1 MTSINGVLLLL
12 LSLVLATK
20 ADHVKVRL
28 SNAELEEMYWASYLS
43 EIVYYKDWVDDHL
56 ADMRNYNDV
65 SLDVLKFWRDEPDA
79 SIVAKVSN
87 VNACYGVFRGTLE
100 YVAKDWAQNIDPVNI
115 KRHGC
120 KIRRAWWKGVDTS
133 FQKQFDASLKK
144 CMADCPQCKLI
155 LTGHSQVR
163 L

>member
-1 MTSINGVLLLL
+1 MTSINCVLLLL

-79 SIVAKVSN
+79 SIVATVL
-87 VNACYGVFRGTLE
+87 C
-100 YVAKDWAQNIDPVNI
+100 VASKMMRTYMQTRMRPPITTPAS
-115 KRHGC
+115 
-120 KIRRAWWKGVDTS
+120 TS
-133 FQKQFDASLKK
+133 EE
-144 CMADCPQCKLI
+144 
-155 LTGHSQVR
+155 TNWT
-163 L
+163 